1 MKVVRN
7 YVFVILFCILFGGIY
22 EHFSFGVYS
31 NFMIYA
37 FAWPFVFGL
46 IPALLL
52 AIRSERRKQAGKR
65 EADRKWPERLWHT
78 GIATLTVGSIF
89 KGILDI
95 YGTDSVL
102 TIVYWI
108 VGGALLL
115 IGLASTIR
123 SENSKRQ
130 NEKR

>member
-1 MKVVRN
+1 
-7 YVFVILFCILFGGIY
+7 
-22 EHFSFGVYS
+22 
-31 NFMIYA
+31 MIYA